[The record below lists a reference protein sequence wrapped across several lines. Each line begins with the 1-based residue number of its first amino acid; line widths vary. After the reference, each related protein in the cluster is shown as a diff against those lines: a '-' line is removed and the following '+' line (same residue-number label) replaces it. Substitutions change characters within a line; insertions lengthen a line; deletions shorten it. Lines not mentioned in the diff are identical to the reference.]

1 MVFGRIGWPEGN
13 DMVAER
19 EATASLARRSSFHED
34 LHTVSATWAEP
45 AADGSEGR
53 TT

>member
-1 MVFGRIGWPEGN
+1 
-13 DMVAER
+13 MVAER

-45 AADGSEGR
+45 AADGSECLAPVFWAISD
-53 TT
+53 